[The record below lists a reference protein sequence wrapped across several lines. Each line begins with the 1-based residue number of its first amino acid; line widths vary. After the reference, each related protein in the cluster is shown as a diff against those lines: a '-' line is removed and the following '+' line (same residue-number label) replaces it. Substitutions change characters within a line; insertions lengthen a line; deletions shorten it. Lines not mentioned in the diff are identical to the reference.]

1 MMRRTLLSALLLPL
15 AALAELRLTIVEQG
29 VERSVGAYY
38 QVGATAVGD
47 PLDLSFRIRNTGA
60 AAEMLR
66 TLSVSGIGFTLP
78 SVPSLPV
85 SLPAGAAQNFVV
97 RFQPGAYGSY
107 SANLVFNNSSTI
119 LFGTTTAAAT
129 AELVNGA
136 QTAELYAG
144 SCIDFGRVVRGARA
158 MRRIRLE
165 NRTTVKLAV
174 ASITVE
180 SGGVTGPSGVSTPL
194 ALEPQA
200 TAEFD
205 ITFEPSA
212 AGTFDGVLRV
222 DSRTFLLRGTGA
234 DPPLPRPL
242 IELGSATPASSQQ
255 VPLAIRFA
263 SAAPS
268 SGTGELRVEL
278 RAATPSDVDPA
289 VLFPSTGTR
298 FVTFTVKEGE
308 NVARFNG
315 QTSLLF
321 QTGTTA
327 GTLVFTAKL
336 GDYTETASATIVPA
350 VVGVDSV
357 RGLRGGS
364 ALEVQI
370 TGYDNTRSLAKLA
383 FTFYDKSARAVQP
396 GQMTVDVTTAFR
408 NYFAASQKESG
419 GVFLLRAVFPVTGD
433 SSGIGAVDVELTN
446 SSGVARPARVQ
457 FP

>member
-1 MMRRTLLSALLLPL
+1 MMRRTLLSVLLLPL
-15 AALAELRLTIVEQG
+15 AALAELQLVIVDQG
-29 VERSVGAYY
+29 TERSLGTYY

-47 PLDLSFRIRNTGA
+47 RLDLSFGIRNTGA

-66 TLSVSGIGFTLP
+66 TLSVSGVGFTLP

-97 RFQPGAYGSY
+97 RFQPAAYGSY
-107 SANLVFNNSSTI
+107 SANLAFNSSSTI
-119 LFGTTTAAAT
+119 LFGTTTASAT
-129 AELVNGA
+129 AKLVNGA
-136 QTAELYAG
+136 QMAELYAG
-144 SCIDFGRVVRGARA
+144 SSIDFGRVVRGARA

-165 NRTTVKLAV
+165 NLTSVKLAV
-174 ASITVE
+174 ASIAVE
-180 SGGVTGPSGVSTPL
+180 GSGFTGPAGVSTPL
-194 ALEPQA
+194 LLEPQA

-205 ITFEPSA
+205 ITFEPA
-212 AGTFDGVLRV
+212 EAGTFDGVLRV

-234 DPPLPRPL
+234 DPSLPKPM

-255 VPLAIRFA
+255 IPLAIRFA
-263 SAAPS
+263 SVAPA

-278 RAATPSDVDPA
+278 RAATPTGADPA

-298 FVTFTVKEGE
+298 FAAFTVKEGE

-350 VVGVDSV
+350 VVGLDSV

-364 ALEVQI
+364 AIEVQI

-383 FTFYDKSARAVQP
+383 FTFYDKSSRAVQP
-396 GQMTVDVTTAFR
+396 GQMTVDVTTTFQK
-408 NYFAASQKESG
+408 YFETSQKEAG
-419 GVFLLRAVFPVTGD
+419 GVFLLRAVFPVSGD